1 MLRLFTKRCLTTT
14 VALRANKPPVLD
26 WMQQAELDAAKAS
39 KGRKLQESGSEFWKR
54 AVAARQELIAQRE
67 AAGLVKDSQAN
78 SETIHLLFP
87 IPAAM

>member
-39 KGRKLQESGSEFWKR
+39 KGRKLQESGSEFWYM
-54 AVAARQELIAQRE
+54 VYV
-67 AAGLVKDSQAN
+67 LVVV
-78 SETIHLLFP
+78 LLHCST
-87 IPAAM
+87 